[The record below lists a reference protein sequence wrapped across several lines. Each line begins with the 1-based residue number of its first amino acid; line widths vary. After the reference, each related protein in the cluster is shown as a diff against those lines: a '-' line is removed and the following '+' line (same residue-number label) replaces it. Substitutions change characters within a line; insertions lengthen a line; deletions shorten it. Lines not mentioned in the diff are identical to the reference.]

1 MIQRF
6 NRVTARRMYDEYPK
20 HPSPKTEAVVT
31 VLWFLVAAL
40 LVATSAPAR

>member
-1 MIQRF
+1 MMSI
-6 NRVTARRMYDEYPK
+6 
-20 HPSPKTEAVVT
+20 PSTPEAEAVVM